1 MGKNFVLILVLV
13 EYTVTTWFS
22 NIYFYTT
29 HYQRTQFLD
38 CHPFSLSFQNFR
50 KSTFF
55 PLCGEHWESF
65 SPQTWRPAKN
75 RTGSRIATKPFN
87 PNGLLRERKINVQ
100 CIMYN
105 VHPVAWNPTCQ
116 PTATPFRPSFI
127 IHNSELK
134 KILVLVEYTVTTWF
148 SNISFYITHFQRTWF
163 HELSFVRIQLHLQP
177 RLQNETIE
185 DL

>member
-1 MGKNFVLILVLV
+1 MAPIKAKRLNPCFSGIYCDRRLECMDLHSWVLILVLV

-29 HYQRTQFLD
+29 HFQRTQFLD

-75 RTGSRIATKPFN
+75 RTGSRIATRPFN
-87 PNGLLRERKINVQ
+87 PTGLLRERKINLQ
-100 CIMYN
+100 CTMNN
-105 VHPVAWNPTCQ
+105 VHPVARTFTSHPT
-116 PTATPFRPSFI
+116 PPPFR
-127 IHNSELK
+127 
-134 KILVLVEYTVTTWF
+134 
-148 SNISFYITHFQRTWF
+148 
-163 HELSFVRIQLHLQP
+163 LSFLIL
-177 RLQNETIE
+177 NS
-185 DL
+185 